1 MKKIIVILCVRLCS
15 IIPGSYGWSYYHDIW
30 GVYISPAGKT
40 TWPKW
45 YKSWIYKVGEWMK
58 EKLFNYIKKNKDIAK
73 EYHRAVIKKKN
84 ENSKDGT
91 VYV

>member
-1 MKKIIVILCVRLCS
+1 MNMQRYRLLGYES
-15 IIPGSYGWSYYHDIW
+15 RRQSGY
-30 GVYISPAGKT
+30 A
-40 TWPKW
+40 
-45 YKSWIYKVGEWMK
+45 YKYWIYIVGEWVK
-58 EKLFNYIKKNKDIAK
+58 EKLFNYIKKNKDIAT

>member
-1 MKKIIVILCVRLCS
+1 MKKVIVILCIKLYNLF
-15 IIPGSYGWSYYHDIW
+15 PDDTGGWLYYHD
-30 GVYISPAGKT
+30 VLDKFISPASEGGKM
-40 TWPKW
+40 PRW
-45 YKSWIYKVGEWMK
+45 YKPWMYKIENL
-58 EKLFNYIKKNKDIAK
+58 LFTYIKKNKDIAK

>member
-1 MKKIIVILCVRLCS
+1 MKKIIVILCIKLYFIFPRS
-15 IIPGSYGWSYYHDIW
+15 TSWRYYHDILD
-30 GVYISPAGKT
+30 VCISPAEKT
-40 TWPKW
+40 TIPKW
-45 YKSWIYKVGEWMK
+45 YKSWIYKVGVWM
-58 EKLFNYIKKNKDIAK
+58 EDKLFNYIKENKDIAN

>member
-1 MKKIIVILCVRLCS
+1 MK
-15 IIPGSYGWSYYHDIW
+15 D
-30 GVYISPAGKT
+30 
-40 TWPKW
+40 
-45 YKSWIYKVGEWMK
+45 
-58 EKLFNYIKKNKDIAK
+58 KLFNYIKENKDIAK

>member
-1 MKKIIVILCVRLCS
+1 MNWC
-15 IIPGSYGWSYYHDIW
+15 YYHDIL
-30 GVYISPAGKT
+30 GVLISPATDKPK
-40 TWPKW
+40 WPQW

-58 EKLFNYIKKNKDIAK
+58 DKLYNYIKENKDIAK

-84 ENSKDGT
+84 EKSKDGT